1 MPTGRKA
8 NFAFRPG
15 PAAPLRF
22 GLGRRWGCRSRGGFD
37 GRAFALLH
45 GLEEGLWIGH
55 ELFFYLGMGAQ
66 ILLKFGM
73 FMYVGILLDERRIL
87 GEILCNVGM
96 PGEEFTEVAVRIIRI
111 TGTTRLRLVTVIAV
125 FRAHECIRIFLEFFT
140 DRGVL
145 LHIGL
150 QCRVVL
156 QKLLVV
162 DERWILTNLLGNFVV
177 AVEELVEARQLT
189 AGNVAVTLVL
199 IAVHASTV
207 GVLVAVIAVFRA
219 HECIG
224 IFPQFFTDRRV
235 LLHIG
240 LQCRMVLQK
249 LLVVDER
256 WVLTNLI
263 GDFAVAVEELVEAP
277 QLPAR
282 DVAVPVTLVLIP
294 VHASAGGVL
303 VAVIAV
309 FRAHECIGIFPQF
322 FTDRGVLLHIGLQ
335 CRVVL
340 QKLLVV
346 DERWVLTNLIG
357 DFAVAVEELVEAP
370 QLPARDVA
378 VPVTL
383 VLIPVHASAVGIL
396 VVVIAV
402 FRAHEG
408 IGIFP
413 QFFTDRGVLLHIG
426 LQCRMVLQ
434 KLLVVDERWVLTDL
448 IGDFAVAVEELVEA
462 PQLPARDVA
471 VPVTLVLIPV
481 HASAVGILVV
491 VIAVFRAH
499 ECIGIFPQFF

>member
-37 GRAFALLH
+37 GSAFALLH

-55 ELFFYLGMGAQ
+55 ELFSYLGMGAQ

-87 GEILCNVGM
+87 GEILCDFGM
-96 PGEEFTEVAVRIIRI
+96 PGEEFAEVAMRIIRI
-111 TGTTRLRLVTVIAV
+111 TNATRLRLVTVIAV
-125 FRAHECIRIFLEFFT
+125 FRAHECIGIFPQFFT

-162 DERWILTNLLGNFVV
+162 DERW
-177 AVEELVEARQLT
+177 
-189 AGNVAVTLVL
+189 
-199 IAVHASTV
+199 
-207 GVLVAVIAVFRA
+207 
-219 HECIG
+219 
-224 IFPQFFTDRRV
+224 
-235 LLHIG
+235 
-240 LQCRMVLQK
+240 
-249 LLVVDER
+249 
-256 WVLTNLI
+256 VLTTLL

-294 VHASAGGVL
+294 VHASAGGVP

-383 VLIPVHASAVGIL
+383 VLIPVHASAGGVP
-396 VVVIAV
+396 VAVIAV
-402 FRAHEG
+402 FRAHEC

-426 LQCRMVLQ
+426 LQCRVVLQ
-434 KLLVVDERWVLTDL
+434 KLLVVDERWVLTNL
-448 IGDFAVAVEELVEA
+448 LGDFAVAVEELVEA

-481 HASAVGILVV
+481 HASAVRVLAA

-499 ECIGIFPQFF
+499 EGIGIFPQFFTDRRVLLHIGLQCRVVLQKLLVVDERWVLTNLLGDFAVAVEELVEVRQLPARNVAILIRLFIVIARGRALHGRGLRPCGDIEPEKHRQA